1 MKGIG
6 YLLTDARALA
16 QTDRVLV
23 GMLAIGIVGKAMD
36 SVLRKLE
43 TRIVRWKTAFTGA

>member
-6 YLLTDARALA
+6 YRLTDAQALA

-23 GMLAIGIVGKAMD
+23 GMLAIGV
-36 SVLRKLE
+36 VLWPRRVTDKQ
-43 TRIVRWKTAFTGA
+43 